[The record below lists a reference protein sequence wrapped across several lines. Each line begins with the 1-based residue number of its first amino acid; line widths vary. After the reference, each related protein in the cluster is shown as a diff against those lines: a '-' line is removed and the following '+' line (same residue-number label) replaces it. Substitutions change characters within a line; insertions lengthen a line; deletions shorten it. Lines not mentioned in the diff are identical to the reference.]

1 MFYEKKI
8 ILLFLILVSC
18 SNSSRISTSQII
30 NKSIKAHGWDQED
43 FSIVFDFRDYQ
54 YELKRKNKFYSFQR
68 TTKKEGNVVKD
79 LMSSKKKLKRFI
91 NNKSVELSDSMTN
104 VFSNSLN
111 SVMYFFQLP
120 RPLKDQAVITKYL
133 GLAKIFNEKYWTIKV
148 TFKENGGG
156 KDYQDEF
163 RYWIN
168 INNGQIDYLAYNYL
182 TEGGGTRFRQAV
194 NKQLNQGFIFQDY
207 INFKPNVKF
216 VSLDSLPILFEAG
229 NLIKVSNIKN
239 KNIRVSK

>member
-1 MFYEKKI
+1 MKKKI

-18 SNSSRISTSQII
+18 SNSSHISTSQII
-30 NKSIKAHGWDQED
+30 NKSIKAHGWDQDD

-207 INFKPNVKF
+207 INFKPNIKF

>member
-1 MFYEKKI
+1 MKKKI

-18 SNSSRISTSQII
+18 SNSSHISTSQII
-30 NKSIKAHGWDQED
+30 NKSIKAHGWDQDD

-91 NNKSVELSDSMTN
+91 NDKSVELSDSMTN

-207 INFKPNVKF
+207 INFKPNIKF

>member
-1 MFYEKKI
+1 MKKKI

-18 SNSSRISTSQII
+18 SNSSHISTSQII
-30 NKSIKAHGWDQED
+30 NKSIKAHGWDQDD

-91 NNKSVELSDSMTN
+91 NDKSVELSDSMTN

-133 GLAKIFNEKYWTIKV
+133 GMAKIFNEKYWTIKV

>member
-1 MFYEKKI
+1 MKKKI

-18 SNSSRISTSQII
+18 SNSSHISTSQII
-30 NKSIKAHGWDQED
+30 NKSIKAHGWDQDD

-207 INFKPNVKF
+207 INFKPNAKF

>member
-1 MFYEKKI
+1 MKKKI

-18 SNSSRISTSQII
+18 SNSSHISTSQII
-30 NKSIKAHGWDQED
+30 NKSIKAHGWDQD
-43 FSIVFDFRDYQ
+43 NFSIVFDFRDYQ

-79 LMSSKKKLKRFI
+79 LMSSKKKLMRFI
-91 NNKSVELSDSMTN
+91 NDKSVELSDSVTN
-104 VFSNSLN
+104 AFSNSLN

-120 RPLKDQAVITKYL
+120 RPLNDQAVVNKYL
-133 GLAKIFNEKYWTIKV
+133 GLTKIFNKRYWTIKV

-168 INNGQIDYLAYNYL
+168 INNRQIDYLAYNYL

-194 NKQLNQGFIFQDY
+194 NKQLNKGFIFQDY

-239 KNIRVSK
+239 KNIQVTK